1 MGEWEKKKKATDWE
15 KIVVEDTSGCYLKY
29 LKKAYY
35 STIRTQTTQLKY
47 MSVTV
52 TDTSTKEDIK
62 GQISIWKESAHHM
75 LSEKCDLEQQWDT
88 TVHLL
93 EWSKLGTPTTPNDG
107 ENVEQ
112 WELSFI
118 SGGNAKW

>member
-1 MGEWEKKKKATDWE
+1 MRKKKKAPDWE

-35 STIRTQTTQLKY
+35 STIRTQRTQLKY

-62 GQISIWKESAHHM
+62 GQISI
-75 LSEKCDLEQQWDT
+75 
-88 TVHLL
+88 
-93 EWSKLGTPTTPNDG
+93 
-107 ENVEQ
+107 
-112 WELSFI
+112 
-118 SGGNAKW
+118 